1 MGKLVNLNET
11 RKKIEKKKFIMNII
25 FIIVS
30 LYIIYAVYL
39 IIRTPTDTIT
49 VENGT
54 LTAEESSTGYI
65 IRDETIVKGKN
76 YKNGINQI
84 ILEGEK
90 AAKNQTIFRYYGKEE
105 TKLQSKIDEVN
116 EKIQKA
122 LEKENLFTSSD
133 IKNLDDQIDS
143 KLQDLKTINDVK
155 NLSENK
161 KQLSEIML
169 KKATIAGENSKSGSY
184 IKKLIEKREKYEKQL
199 IEGSEYIV
207 APKSGIVSY
216 RVDGLEG
223 ELTPQKFDT
232 ISSEYLKNLN
242 LITGQVV
249 TTSDTTGKI
258 VNNFKCY
265 IAVTSNTN
273 EAKDAKVGDKIKIK
287 LADSREVPA
296 TIEHIKQ
303 EEKEVLIIL
312 KVTQGVEYLTS
323 YRRITLDLIWW
334 EKEGLRIPNSSIIY
348 ENGLSYVIRTKAG
361 ALDRILVK
369 IIKENNNYSII
380 TNYTTEELKNI
391 GYEVQDINN
400 MKKISI
406 YDEIL
411 SDPDLEKI
419 SKELN

>member
-11 RKKIEKKKFIMNII
+11 RKKFEKKKFIMNII

-39 IIRTPTDTIT
+39 IIKTPTDTIT

-143 KLQDLKTINDVK
+143 KLQELKTINDVK
-155 NLSENK
+155 NLSEYK

-216 RVDGLEG
+216 RVDGLENVLKTDGFEELNEKKLNELDVKTGQIVSSSSEEGKVINNFNIYIATILDSLPAKQAETGKNVLITLASG
-223 ELTPQKFDT
+223 EEVNATIYYTKVQDNGKVLIIFKINTLTDELRSYRKISFNITWWSFAGIKVPNDAIIEDENHSKYVLRKNSAGTTKCYVKILKTNEKYSIISSYSVEDLTALGIDISTYKGINVFDT
-232 ISSEYLKNLN
+232 IMLY
-242 LITGQVV
+242 
-249 TTSDTTGKI
+249 
-258 VNNFKCY
+258 
-265 IAVTSNTN
+265 
-273 EAKDAKVGDKIKIK
+273 
-287 LADSREVPA
+287 P
-296 TIEHIKQ
+296 
-303 EEKEVLIIL
+303 
-312 KVTQGVEYLTS
+312 
-323 YRRITLDLIWW
+323 
-334 EKEGLRIPNSSIIY
+334 
-348 ENGLSYVIRTKAG
+348 
-361 ALDRILVK
+361 
-369 IIKENNNYSII
+369 
-380 TNYTTEELKNI
+380 
-391 GYEVQDINN
+391 
-400 MKKISI
+400 KK
-406 YDEIL
+406 
-411 SDPDLEKI
+411 
-419 SKELN
+419 

>member
-216 RVDGLEG
+216 RVDGLENVLKTDGFEELDEKKLNELDVKTGQIVSSSSEEGKVINNFNIYIATILDSLPAKQAETGKSVLITLASG
-223 ELTPQKFDT
+223 EEVNATIHYTKVQDNGKVLIIFKINTLTDELRSYRKISFNITWWSFAGIKVPNDSILEDENHSKYVLRKNSAGTTKCYVKILKTNEKYSIISSYSVEDLTALGIDISTYKGINVFDT
-232 ISSEYLKNLN
+232 IMLY
-242 LITGQVV
+242 
-249 TTSDTTGKI
+249 
-258 VNNFKCY
+258 
-265 IAVTSNTN
+265 
-273 EAKDAKVGDKIKIK
+273 
-287 LADSREVPA
+287 P
-296 TIEHIKQ
+296 
-303 EEKEVLIIL
+303 
-312 KVTQGVEYLTS
+312 
-323 YRRITLDLIWW
+323 
-334 EKEGLRIPNSSIIY
+334 
-348 ENGLSYVIRTKAG
+348 
-361 ALDRILVK
+361 
-369 IIKENNNYSII
+369 
-380 TNYTTEELKNI
+380 
-391 GYEVQDINN
+391 
-400 MKKISI
+400 KK
-406 YDEIL
+406 
-411 SDPDLEKI
+411 
-419 SKELN
+419 

>member
-143 KLQDLKTINDVK
+143 KLQDLKTMNDVK
-155 NLSENK
+155 NLSEYK

-216 RVDGLEG
+216 RVDGLENVLKTDGFEELNESKLNELDAKTGQIVSSSSEEGKVINNFNIYIATVLDSLPAKQAETGKNVLITLASG
-223 ELTPQKFDT
+223 EEVNATIHYTKVQDNGKVLIIFKINTLTDELRSYRKISFNITWWSFAGIKVPNDAIIEDENHSKYVLRKNSAGTTKCYVKILKTNEKYSIISSYSVEDLTALGIDINTYKGINIFDT
-232 ISSEYLKNLN
+232 IMLY
-242 LITGQVV
+242 
-249 TTSDTTGKI
+249 
-258 VNNFKCY
+258 
-265 IAVTSNTN
+265 
-273 EAKDAKVGDKIKIK
+273 
-287 LADSREVPA
+287 P
-296 TIEHIKQ
+296 
-303 EEKEVLIIL
+303 
-312 KVTQGVEYLTS
+312 
-323 YRRITLDLIWW
+323 
-334 EKEGLRIPNSSIIY
+334 
-348 ENGLSYVIRTKAG
+348 
-361 ALDRILVK
+361 
-369 IIKENNNYSII
+369 
-380 TNYTTEELKNI
+380 
-391 GYEVQDINN
+391 
-400 MKKISI
+400 KK
-406 YDEIL
+406 
-411 SDPDLEKI
+411 
-419 SKELN
+419 

>member
-105 TKLQSKIDEVN
+105 AKLQSKIDEVN

-155 NLSENK
+155 NLSEYK

-216 RVDGLEG
+216 RVDGLENVLKTDGFEELNENKLNELDVKTGQIVSSSSEEGKVINNFNIYIATILDSLPAKQAETGKNVLITLASG
-223 ELTPQKFDT
+223 EEVNATIHYTKVQDNGKVLIIFKINTLTDELRSYRKISFNITWWSFAGIKVPNDAIIEDENHSKYVLRKNSAGTTKCYVKILKTNEKYSIISSYSVEDLTTLGIDISTYKGINVFDT
-232 ISSEYLKNLN
+232 IMLY
-242 LITGQVV
+242 
-249 TTSDTTGKI
+249 
-258 VNNFKCY
+258 
-265 IAVTSNTN
+265 
-273 EAKDAKVGDKIKIK
+273 
-287 LADSREVPA
+287 P
-296 TIEHIKQ
+296 
-303 EEKEVLIIL
+303 
-312 KVTQGVEYLTS
+312 
-323 YRRITLDLIWW
+323 
-334 EKEGLRIPNSSIIY
+334 
-348 ENGLSYVIRTKAG
+348 
-361 ALDRILVK
+361 
-369 IIKENNNYSII
+369 
-380 TNYTTEELKNI
+380 
-391 GYEVQDINN
+391 
-400 MKKISI
+400 KK
-406 YDEIL
+406 
-411 SDPDLEKI
+411 
-419 SKELN
+419 

>member
-39 IIRTPTDTIT
+39 IIKTPTDTIT

-54 LTAEESSTGYI
+54 LTSEESSTGYI

-105 TKLQSKIDEVN
+105 IKLQNKIDEVN

-122 LEKENLFTSSD
+122 LEKENLFASSD
-133 IKNLDDQIDS
+133 IKNLDNQIDS

-155 NLSENK
+155 NLSEYK

-169 KKATIAGENSKSGSY
+169 KKATIVGENSKSGSY
-184 IKKLIEKREKYEKQL
+184 IKELIKKREKYEKQL

-216 RVDGLEG
+216 RVDGLENVLKTDGFEELNEEKLNELDVKTGQIVSSSSEEGKVINNFNTYIATILDSLPAKQAETGKNVLITLASG
-223 ELTPQKFDT
+223 EEVNATIYYTKVQENGKVLIVFKVNTLTDELRSYRKISFNITWWSFAGIKVPNDAIIEDENHSKYVLRKNSAGTTKCYVKILKTNEKYSIISSYSVEDLTALGIDINTYKGINVFDT
-232 ISSEYLKNLN
+232 IMLY
-242 LITGQVV
+242 
-249 TTSDTTGKI
+249 
-258 VNNFKCY
+258 
-265 IAVTSNTN
+265 
-273 EAKDAKVGDKIKIK
+273 
-287 LADSREVPA
+287 P
-296 TIEHIKQ
+296 
-303 EEKEVLIIL
+303 
-312 KVTQGVEYLTS
+312 
-323 YRRITLDLIWW
+323 
-334 EKEGLRIPNSSIIY
+334 
-348 ENGLSYVIRTKAG
+348 
-361 ALDRILVK
+361 
-369 IIKENNNYSII
+369 
-380 TNYTTEELKNI
+380 
-391 GYEVQDINN
+391 
-400 MKKISI
+400 KK
-406 YDEIL
+406 
-411 SDPDLEKI
+411 
-419 SKELN
+419 

>member
-155 NLSENK
+155 NLSEYK

-216 RVDGLEG
+216 RVDGLENVLKTDGFEELNENKLNELDVKTGQIVSSSSEEGKVINNFNIYLATILDSLPAKQAETGKNVLITLASG
-223 ELTPQKFDT
+223 EEVNATIHYTKVQDNGKVLIIFKINTLTDELRSYRKISFNITWWSFAGIKVPNDAIIEDENHSKYVLRKNSAGTTKCYVKILKTNEKYSIISSYSVEDLTALGIDISTYKGINVFDT
-232 ISSEYLKNLN
+232 IMLY
-242 LITGQVV
+242 
-249 TTSDTTGKI
+249 
-258 VNNFKCY
+258 
-265 IAVTSNTN
+265 
-273 EAKDAKVGDKIKIK
+273 
-287 LADSREVPA
+287 P
-296 TIEHIKQ
+296 
-303 EEKEVLIIL
+303 
-312 KVTQGVEYLTS
+312 
-323 YRRITLDLIWW
+323 
-334 EKEGLRIPNSSIIY
+334 
-348 ENGLSYVIRTKAG
+348 
-361 ALDRILVK
+361 
-369 IIKENNNYSII
+369 
-380 TNYTTEELKNI
+380 
-391 GYEVQDINN
+391 
-400 MKKISI
+400 KK
-406 YDEIL
+406 
-411 SDPDLEKI
+411 
-419 SKELN
+419 

>member
-155 NLSENK
+155 NLSEYK

-216 RVDGLEG
+216 RVDGLENVLKTDGFEELNENKLNELDVKTGQIVSSSSEEGKVINNFNIYIATILDSLPAKQAETGKNVLITLASG
-223 ELTPQKFDT
+223 EEVNATIYYTKVQDNGKVLIIFKINTLTDELRSYRKISFNITWWSFAGIKVPNDAIIEDENHSKYVLRKNSAGTTKCYVKILKTNEKYSIISSYSVEDLTTLGIDISTYKGINVFDT
-232 ISSEYLKNLN
+232 IMLY
-242 LITGQVV
+242 
-249 TTSDTTGKI
+249 
-258 VNNFKCY
+258 
-265 IAVTSNTN
+265 
-273 EAKDAKVGDKIKIK
+273 
-287 LADSREVPA
+287 P
-296 TIEHIKQ
+296 
-303 EEKEVLIIL
+303 
-312 KVTQGVEYLTS
+312 
-323 YRRITLDLIWW
+323 
-334 EKEGLRIPNSSIIY
+334 
-348 ENGLSYVIRTKAG
+348 
-361 ALDRILVK
+361 
-369 IIKENNNYSII
+369 
-380 TNYTTEELKNI
+380 
-391 GYEVQDINN
+391 
-400 MKKISI
+400 KK
-406 YDEIL
+406 
-411 SDPDLEKI
+411 
-419 SKELN
+419 